1 MFRMIF
7 ISLLLLSGPASA
19 RTMSETVADVAI
31 TTRNAANP
39 AGNPYTRCGTAKRI
53 NCVVDGDTFWHHGDK
68 IRISDI
74 NTPEISH
81 PDCANE
87 ASLGVQATLRLTQL
101 LNAGPF
107 ALEQQGRDKDR
118 YGRKLR
124 VVTRRGASVGEIL
137 VQEGLAERWTGRR
150 RNWCTGV

>member
-1 MFRMIF
+1 
-7 ISLLLLSGPASA
+7 
-19 RTMSETVADVAI
+19 
-31 TTRNAANP
+31 
-39 AGNPYTRCGTAKRI
+39 
-53 NCVVDGDTFWHHGDK
+53 
-68 IRISDI
+68 
-74 NTPEISH
+74 
-81 PDCANE
+81 
-87 ASLGVQATLRLTQL
+87 L